1 MDTTVSK
8 KSFGTNIVDF
18 FKNIVIG
25 FISIFSYAFKGAK
38 ACTFDLMVFIY
49 NSISWKLDKA
59 YRRTK
64 DSIYSAEYEPDD
76 RKVKKEKIYKHSKR
90 TMAKLEAEYNEL
102 VRDLQTT
109 GATRSKEA
117 NVYLYKVQDD
127 HGKIIRGTMIG
138 SSKLDINSFLVNE
151 GYKVYS
157 IKTNKYINFLFKDT
171 GVGGTKLS
179 TKDLIFWLTQL
190 STYLKSGITLNDSIR
205 ILSRQMGKKSS
216 RARAFNKIS
225 YELILGSSFSSAL
238 EKQGNM
244 FPPLLINMIK
254 AAEASGTLIETLDD
268 MANYYTE
275 IDNTHKEMKSAMMYP
290 MIVSFFSIGVIIF
303 ILSTVIPQFVEIYEK
318 NDIKVAGVTKA
329 VIAASDYLKNNYIS
343 IILLVLLT
351 IVLFVIAYKN
361 VKAFRRGVQKLLMHI
376 PVVKDLIIY
385 QELTIFT
392 KTFASL
398 LKNNV
403 FITDSIEILSRI
415 TNNEIYKSIL
425 YRTINNIVKGDKISE
440 AFKDH
445 WAVPE
450 VAYYMIV
457 TGESTGEL
465 DKMMQKVSEYYQG
478 LHRSTVNNLKAFIEP
493 VLIAALA
500 VVVGVIIVSVVVP
513 MFSLYDEVLK

>member
-1 MDTTVSK
+1 M
-8 KSFGTNIVDF
+8 
-18 FKNIVIG
+18 
-25 FISIFSYAFKGAK
+25 
-38 ACTFDLMVFIY
+38 
-49 NSISWKLDKA
+49 
-59 YRRTK
+59 
-64 DSIYSAEYEPDD
+64 
-76 RKVKKEKIYKHSKR
+76 
-90 TMAKLEAEYNEL
+90 
-102 VRDLQTT
+102 
-109 GATRSKEA
+109 
-117 NVYLYKVQDD
+117 
-127 HGKIIRGTMIG
+127 
-138 SSKLDINSFLVNE
+138 
-151 GYKVYS
+151 
-157 IKTNKYINFLFKDT
+157 
-171 GVGGTKLS
+171 
-179 TKDLIFWLTQL
+179 
-190 STYLKSGITLNDSIR
+190 
-205 ILSRQMGKKSS
+205 
-216 RARAFNKIS
+216 
-225 YELILGSSFSSAL
+225 
-238 EKQGNM
+238 
-244 FPPLLINMIK
+244 
-254 AAEASGTLIETLDD
+254 
-268 MANYYTE
+268 
-275 IDNTHKEMKSAMMYP
+275 
-290 MIVSFFSIGVIIF
+290 
-303 ILSTVIPQFVEIYEK
+303 
-318 NDIKVAGVTKA
+318 
-329 VIAASDYLKNNYIS
+329 
-343 IILLVLLT
+343 LLT

-403 FITDSIEILSRI
+403 FITDSIEILSKI

>member
-275 IDNTHKEMKSAMMYP
+275 IDETKKHRMAP
-290 MIVSFFSIGVIIF
+290 IRRFRVSFTFIF
-303 ILSTVIPQFVEIYEK
+303 IIALFLQ
-318 NDIKVAGVTKA
+318 KV
-329 VIAASDYLKNNYIS
+329 
-343 IILLVLLT
+343 
-351 IVLFVIAYKN
+351 F
-361 VKAFRRGVQKLLMHI
+361 
-376 PVVKDLIIY
+376 
-385 QELTIFT
+385 
-392 KTFASL
+392 
-398 LKNNV
+398 
-403 FITDSIEILSRI
+403 
-415 TNNEIYKSIL
+415 
-425 YRTINNIVKGDKISE
+425 
-440 AFKDH
+440 
-445 WAVPE
+445 
-450 VAYYMIV
+450 V
-457 TGESTGEL
+457 TGS
-465 DKMMQKVSEYYQG
+465 
-478 LHRSTVNNLKAFIEP
+478 I
-493 VLIAALA
+493 
-500 VVVGVIIVSVVVP
+500 SV
-513 MFSLYDEVLK
+513 KK